1 MTLDI
6 LVMEPEGSAEPTAL
20 VFVLHGRGANRY
32 DLVPL
37 ARALALEQ
45 VRYLFVEAPLGVPG
59 SQAGRQW
66 YEFGADHGLG
76 VRHSRVLLNQ
86 LIDLQSQRFNTPAER
101 IALLGFSQG
110 AVMVLDVGLQRTPH
124 PAALV
129 AMSGYLFEGENIAQ
143 RSSAGF
149 PEVLL
154 VHGTEDTV
162 IPVEASRVAQSVL
175 VELGVKV
182 QLHEVIMGH
191 QVNVSALVAVRAFLQ
206 GALHL

>member
-1 MTLDI
+1 MTLDV
-6 LVMEPEGSAEPTAL
+6 LVMEPDGSAGPTAL
-20 VFVLHGRGANRY
+20 VIALHGRGANRH

-37 ARALALEQ
+37 AQALALER
-45 VRYLFVEAPLGVPG
+45 VRYLFAEAPLSVPG
-59 SQAGRQW
+59 SQDGRQW
-66 YEFGADHGLG
+66 YEFGADHGSG

-86 LIDLQSQRFNTPAER
+86 LIDLQSQKFNTPAER

-162 IPVEASRVAQSVL
+162 IPVEASRLAQGVL
-175 VELGVKV
+175 VELGAKV
-182 QLHEVIMGH
+182 QLYEVTMGH
-191 QVNVSALVAVRAFLQ
+191 QINMSALVAVRAFLQ
-206 GALHL
+206 RTLHL